1 MTCTSSII
9 ADHSEYATQYTTSYR
24 AVGALSV
31 RRTYGCAS
39 LRQGTAAR
47 GCVVSTHSNPVQTIS
62 PVTKSRESDSSTC
75 DAAHQTPE
83 LLWRVSPAR
92 STRDGL
98 HEQHCEKT
106 VSFLSFL
113 PMFVLSLS
121 WENDHFEY
129 KKWGKR
135 PVSYLR
141 GHHRPSRVLCMERV
155 QDLQKRR
162 SFVSLLY
169 FVPSLSWQTFDC
181 ESKLAHKRR
190 FHTSARTWLKPATSV
205 YFGLSELLV
214 PLHELPSVGRVSS

>member
-1 MTCTSSII
+1 MKCTSSII

-47 GCVVSTHSNPVQTIS
+47 GCVKSTHSNPVQTIS

-169 FVPSLSWQTFDC
+169 FVPSKHSIVSQNWRTKDVSTPL
-181 ESKLAHKRR
+181 LAR
-190 FHTSARTWLKPATSV
+190 
-205 YFGLSELLV
+205 G
-214 PLHELPSVGRVSS
+214 